1 MRWKSGTGKKS
12 LRDEYLVQDEPYRPD
27 PLSPE
32 ERDEHES
39 DLIAFCDRE
48 LDLLGEISGLDV
60 LYAGGASLLWLE
72 GLSQR
77 ICESGRLTAME
88 LDPELLE
95 NAREGLSDADL
106 SAPVRLV
113 LGSVFEPTFEESAFD
128 LAYSSGLM
136 HELDVRE
143 SSASDALAALTRA
156 VRPGGRVAASDF
168 VDSVEAVQIEDER
181 LDSEETRRRTG
192 AELYGIGPPERLVEL
207 FERQL
212 RHVRWEVYPPFP
224 IRHLDRLVLAE
235 IADEKSEDRD
245 ALRRRILR
253 EGYTR
258 PATLYVEGERGDR
271 G

>member
-1 MRWKSGTGKKS
+1 M
-12 LRDEYLVQDEPYRPD
+12 QDEPYRRN

-48 LDLLGEISGLDV
+48 LDRLGEISGLDV

-77 ICESGRLTAME
+77 IGEDGTLTALE
-88 LDPELLE
+88 LEPERLD
-95 NAREGLSDADL
+95 NAREGLRDADL
-106 SAPVRLV
+106 AASVRLV
-113 LGSVFEPTFEESAFD
+113 PGSAFEPPFEEGAFD
-128 LAYSSGLM
+128 LAYSSGLL

-143 SSASDALAALTRA
+143 SSASDGLAALSRA
-156 VRPGGRVAASDF
+156 VRSGGRVAASDF
-168 VDSVEAVQIEDER
+168 VDSVEAVQIDDER
-181 LDSEETRRRTG
+181 LDSEEARRRTG
-192 AELYGIGPPERLVEL
+192 AELYGIGPPERLVAL
-207 FERQL
+207 FERHL
-212 RHVRWEVYPPFP
+212 RRVRWEVRPPFP

-235 IADEKSEDRD
+235 IAGERSDNRD
-245 ALRRRILR
+245 ALRRRVLC

-258 PATLYVEGERGDR
+258 PATLYVEGWRGDR